1 VTQTHNP
8 MSLSKFCIT
17 GLFFLC
23 SFTFL
28 TQPPEAL
35 ANKKEGLPGRRV
47 GAGTRGECTTLASTE
62 KTATKQ
68 KKLLMPLIPEDILSK
83 TVSSNP
89 TLYWY
94 VPETNVKRAE
104 FRVVD
109 QQDKPLY
116 TAIVPLSGK
125 AGIVSYKIP
134 TNVASRILRP
144 NQGYE
149 WMFSLL
155 CDRNDPSGNPFV
167 RGILQRVPSQTSL
180 TNQLQNA
187 QPSDR
192 SRIYAQAGI
201 WQEAI
206 TEVVQQRCARP
217 NDNALYSQWVQ
228 LLRSANLEQY
238 SNEPITGACSAS

>member
-1 VTQTHNP
+1 VTLTHNL
-8 MSLSKFCIT
+8 MSLTKLCIT
-17 GLFFLC
+17 SLFFLC

-28 TQPPEAL
+28 TPPPEAL
-35 ANKKEGLPGRRV
+35 ANKKEGLPSRRV

-62 KTATKQ
+62 KMATKQ
-68 KKLLMPLIPEDILSK
+68 NKLLMPLIPENILSK
-83 TVSSNP
+83 TISPSP

-94 VPETNVKRAE
+94 VPETAVNRAE

-109 QQDKPLY
+109 QRDKPLY
-116 TAIVPLSGK
+116 TAIIPLSGK

-134 TNVASRILRP
+134 ANVANRILRP
-144 NQGYE
+144 NQQYE

-167 RGILQRVPSQTSL
+167 RGILQRVPSQASL
-180 TNQLQNA
+180 VNQLRGA
-187 QPSDR
+187 KPSDR

-206 TEVVQQRCARP
+206 SEVVQQRCARP

-228 LLRSANLEQY
+228 LLRSVSLEQY
-238 SNEPITGACSAS
+238 SNESIASACSVR